1 MCVRCARGD
10 AERERERA
18 AESNPFGRVGSR
30 RVGCMRRSLAP
41 RRRAAEA
48 AMAAARNPRNPRRR
62 GAILAAVA
70 PFLAFAD
77 YLRLRLVDRA
87 WRLYCRRV
95 GHAPPPFPWLMLPE
109 RESPPGAGAGAR
121 RVFYDVPGGRSYG
134 YRVPS
139 RDMHRC
145 VATGHGWVVMVA
157 VDAPRRVM
165 LLNPI
170 TGDQRIVAWPFARWN
185 ARFHAVLTSSPAAG
199 EAGCFLVVV
208 ADRLLAF
215 CRPGAD
221 FQGWET
227 LRAPGFRH
235 HAALS
240 DVVAVGATVYLVD
253 ERRRLWRADLADEN
267 PKVQRRDT
275 GFALPSLEL
284 RRHYLV
290 ESLGHVLLVL
300 SDERHNRVALYKLNW
315 DARAWLPIAACP
327 GERVLLLGR
336 GCSAAVPPSSAAG
349 RAPGTVLF
357 AHQPST
363 LPDVDVAARG
373 QAWFWSES
381 RVGAAPGD
389 LLVLKKTVPHRHG
402 EFPADGDS
410 FWFFP
415 AVDPDENAR

>member
-1 MCVRCARGD
+1 MASRDHTKARRVAVCVRCARGD
-10 AERERERA
+10 AEREREREHA
-18 AESNPFGRVGSR
+18 AESNPFGRVGSG
-30 RVGCMRRSLAP
+30 RVAWAACVGRSAA
-41 RRRAAEA
+41 RRAAEA

-70 PFLAFAD
+70 PSSPSPTTSGSASSTARGASTAAQSATPRRPSLADAP
-77 YLRLRLVDRA
+77 RA
-87 WRLYCRRV
+87 GV
-95 GHAPPPFPWLMLPE
+95 AA
-109 RESPPGAGAGAR
+109 GAGAVAR

-290 ESLGHVLLVL
+290 ESLGHVLPC
-300 SDERHNRVALYKLNW
+300 SRTSATTASRSTSSTGT
-315 DARAWLPIAACP
+315 R
-327 GERVLLLGR
+327 GR
-336 GCSAAVPPSSAAG
+336 GCRSPPAPASACCCSAAG
-349 RAPGTVLF
+349 ARR
-357 AHQPST
+357 PSAF
-363 LPDVDVAARG
+363 LRG
-373 QAWFWSES
+373 
-381 RVGAAPGD
+381 RLRPGD
-389 LLVLKKTVPHRHG
+389 RAVR
-402 EFPADGDS
+402 A
-410 FWFFP
+410 P
-415 AVDPDENAR
+415 AVDAARRGRRRPWPGVVLVGVEGGRGAG

>member
-1 MCVRCARGD
+1 
-10 AERERERA
+10 
-18 AESNPFGRVGSR
+18 
-30 RVGCMRRSLAP
+30 
-41 RRRAAEA
+41 
-48 AMAAARNPRNPRRR
+48 MAAARNPRNPRRR

-109 RESPPGAGAGAR
+109 RESPPGAGAVAR

-240 DVVAVGATVYLVD
+240 DVVAVGATVAGT
-253 ERRRLWRADLADEN
+253 RGSRSR
-267 PKVQRRDT
+267 
-275 GFALPSLEL
+275 SLEL

-415 AVDPDENAR
+415 AVDPDEDAR

>member
-1 MCVRCARGD
+1 
-10 AERERERA
+10 
-18 AESNPFGRVGSR
+18 
-30 RVGCMRRSLAP
+30 MRRSLAP

-109 RESPPGAGAGAR
+109 RESPPGAGAVAR

-275 GFALPSLEL
+275 GFALPF
-284 RRHYLV
+284 
-290 ESLGHVLLVL
+290 
-300 SDERHNRVALYKLNW
+300 
-315 DARAWLPIAACP
+315 ARAEAALP
-327 GERVLLLGR
+327 R
-336 GCSAAVPPSSAAG
+336 GVARPRPPRALG
-349 RAPGTVLF
+349 RAP
-357 AHQPST
+357 QPRRA
-363 LPDVDVAARG
+363 LQAQLGREGVAADRRLPRRARAAARPRVLGGRPAFLRG
-373 QAWFWSES
+373 
-381 RVGAAPGD
+381 RPRPGD
-389 LLVLKKTVPHRHG
+389 RPVR
-402 EFPADGDS
+402 A
-410 FWFFP
+410 P
-415 AVDPDENAR
+415 AVDAARRGRRRPWPGVVLVGVEGGRGAG